1 MNCCETSYQLCNPV
15 PQCTDSI
22 LIYVPTDYTGE
33 EIGIEIQNGQGIGEI
48 KILDVL
54 NNFVELDVTDWV
66 DGFFNP
72 FSGIFTLRF
81 LDPVSEETLPF
92 VAVDGITYTSATF
105 KIKKVSSQTGV
116 IDLFGNSDES
126 YY

>member
-1 MNCCETSYQLCNPV
+1 MTCCETPYQLCEPL
-15 PQCTDSI
+15 PQCTESI
-22 LIYVPTDYTGE
+22 LVYVPTDYTE
-33 EIGIEIQNGQGIGEI
+33 SDIGIEIQNGQGIGEI
-48 KILDVL
+48 KILPVT

-72 FSGIFTLRF
+72 FSGIFTLKF
-81 LDPVSEETLPF
+81 LNPITEEVLPF
-92 VAVDGITYTSATF
+92 VAVDGKTYSSATF

-116 IDLFGNSDES
+116 IDLFGNSEDG